1 MNAHGGFQVGI
12 SPLHPLNLSA
22 NSELA
27 SSGGKVRTTVPYP
40 IGVLLIDA
48 KGIMRDGLC
57 TLVAGVREFEI
68 MAVASSPEEALSSP
82 LPQSPEVIVG
92 DFPAF
97 KGSGLESVHGMKA
110 RWPRAR
116 VLVLTFHS
124 DTTTV
129 HSAFRAGANG
139 YLLKTDTCN
148 ELFTAL
154 RSIAAGRDFI
164 SPSVH
169 GQVVSGYT
177 DREPAAADGPPNP
190 GLTERERQVMRLI
203 AAGHRTR
210 EIAEMLSLSHK
221 TIEKHRGSVMRKLGL
236 RNASA
241 VAAYA
246 IAHGLA

>member
-1 MNAHGGFQVGI
+1 
-12 SPLHPLNLSA
+12 
-22 NSELA
+22 
-27 SSGGKVRTTVPYP
+27 
-40 IGVLLIDA
+40 
-48 KGIMRDGLC
+48 MRDGLC

-68 MAVASSPEEALSSP
+68 IAVASSPEEALGSSM
-82 LPQSPEVIVG
+82 PQSPAVIVG
-92 DFPAF
+92 DFPSF
-97 KGSGLESVHGMKA
+97 KGSGLDAVNGMKA

-124 DTTTV
+124 DSTTV
-129 HSAFRAGANG
+129 QSAFRAGADG
-139 YLLKTDTCN
+139 YLLKSDTCN

-154 RSIAAGRDFI
+154 RSIAAGKDFI

-169 GQVVSGYT
+169 GQVMSGYT
-177 DREPAAADGPPNP
+177 TPERVADVPNP
-190 GLTERERQVMRLI
+190 GLTERERQVIRLI

-210 EIAEMLSLSHK
+210 EIAQMLSLSHK